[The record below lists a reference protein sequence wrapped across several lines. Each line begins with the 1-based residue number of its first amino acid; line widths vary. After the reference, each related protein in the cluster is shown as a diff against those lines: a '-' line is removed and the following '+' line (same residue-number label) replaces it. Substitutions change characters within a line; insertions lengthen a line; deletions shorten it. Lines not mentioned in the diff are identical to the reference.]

1 MAKILGHD
9 IVIASEL
16 EEAQKAN
23 AEVVTTLKEVVE
35 TQQSLIDQYVKLT
48 TQLKRRVYTSLVVLA
63 GTNLVALAL
72 AISK

>member
-16 EEAQKAN
+16 EEVQKAN
-23 AEVVTTLKEVVE
+23 TEEITVLREIVE
-35 TQQSLIDQYVKLT
+35 TQKSLIEQYVKLA
-48 TQLKRRVYTSLVVLA
+48 TQLKRQLYTSLVVLA
-63 GTNLVALAL
+63 GTNLVALVI